1 MRATF
6 MNRLVFAEPENQNT
20 IRYVHQY
27 RVDAN
32 IYIQKKNVGPRDWDV
47 AIVPAKSMS
56 FYGAKSVIPDELR
69 QSLLSEFMHYIRRR
83 VRHGVEKVTFDDFIS
98 MTRATNIA

>member
-6 MNRLVFAEPENQNT
+6 MNRLVFAEPEDQNT

-32 IYIQKKNVGPRDWDV
+32 IFIQKKKMGSRDWDV
-47 AIVPAKSMS
+47 AIVPAKSMA
-56 FYGAKSVIPDELR
+56 YGAGATIAKELR
-69 QSLLSEFMHYIRRR
+69 QSLLNEFMVYVRRR
-83 VRHGVEKVTFDDFIS
+83 MRQGVESVTFDDFIS
-98 MTRATNIA
+98 MTKATNIA